1 MNRNAHDYFCL
12 YPEILLTLRCCTFG
26 FNICMWI
33 MNIQEI
39 AKIIDADVRQDAPAV
54 QIDTLLTDSRTFR
67 AGPASLF
74 FALSTPSGDGHNFIP
89 ALYSRGV
96 RNFVVSDMPA
106 GDFPDADFLKVA
118 SPLKALQQLGAACRR
133 NSGATVVGITGSKGK
148 TIVKE
153 WLNAALEPADGIV
166 RSPRSF
172 NSRIGVPLSLAAIKE
187 NTSTAIIEAGISR
200 TGEMSVLADI
210 IAPDIAV
217 FTNIAD
223 DHADGFASM
232 RQKAMEKS
240 LLAETARL
248 VVFNADTP
256 LYAEAFARFEDSKQ
270 LFGWSRTNPEAPL
283 YISGV
288 DTDSNSETLISYR
301 YMGCAES
308 AVIPFSAPEDIENAI
323 TVIATLLAL
332 GLEPARIACGL
343 RRLPRIGTRI
353 DVSDGVNDCLIAY
366 DSFTADISS
375 LEPALDFMHRRI
387 ASAADH
393 RAPTLILSDLHTPV
407 GVDKKA
413 IYTEAGR
420 LVKAA
425 GVEKF
430 IGIGPEL
437 AANAAAFPQD
447 ALFFPSTAHLMEH
460 MSTSDFNREFILLK
474 GAPEYGFTQLRQNLE
489 ARTHETVLEVNLD
502 AIVRNFNYFRSHLP
516 ASTGLIAMVKA
527 SGYGAGSLEIA
538 KTLQSQG
545 AAYLAVAVLD
555 EGLELR
561 RAGITMPIMVMNPK
575 VLNYRAMFAGHL
587 EPEIYGFDMLAD
599 VIREAGKCGI
609 KGYPIH
615 IKLDTGMHRMG
626 FKAEDLPRLIST
638 LRQTDAVRAAT
649 LFSHLATADCPDMN
663 DYSELQLSRFE
674 EYTSLIMQGLPYPVK
689 RHVLNSAGILRF
701 SDRHY
706 DFARLGIGLYGVNTL
721 PPDME
726 APLSVVSTLRTVVIA
741 VQECKAGET
750 VGYARRGQLLRDSRI
765 ATIPIGYADGM
776 NRKFGNGRSSVI
788 INGHECP
795 TVGNICMDACMID
808 VTDVPCSPGDS
819 VEIFGNNM
827 PVDRL
832 ADILETIPYEV
843 LTSVSPRVKRVYY
856 RE

>member
-1 MNRNAHDYFCL
+1 
-12 YPEILLTLRCCTFG
+12 
-26 FNICMWI
+26 

-39 AKIIDADVRQDAPAV
+39 ARIIAANAHLDAPAAL
-54 QIDTLLTDSRTFR
+54 IDTLLTDSRTFR
-67 AGPASLF
+67 LGSGSLF

-89 ALYSRGV
+89 DLYNRGV
-96 RNFVVSDMPA
+96 RNFVVSHIPE
-106 GDFPDADFLKVA
+106 GNFPGANFLQVD
-118 SPLKALQQLGAACRR
+118 SPLKALQMY
-133 NSGATVVGITGSKGK
+133 GATCRSRNKDVRVVGLTGSKGK

-153 WLNAALEPADGIV
+153 WLNTALEPADGIV

-172 NSRIGVPLSLAAIKE
+172 NSRIGVPLSLATISGDTKI
-187 NTSTAIIEAGISR
+187 AIIEAGISR

-210 IAPDIAV
+210 INPEIAV

-223 DHADGFASM
+223 DHAEGFDSM

-240 LLAETARL
+240 LLADNAQ
-248 VVFNADTP
+248 VIVFNADSE
-256 LYAEAFARFEDSKQ
+256 LYAEAFSRFAETKTI
-270 LFGWSRTNPEAPL
+270 FGWSRTNEDAPL
-283 YISGV
+283 YISDVKEQTGGGAM
-288 DTDSNSETLISYR
+288 IYYR
-301 YMGCAES
+301 YMGRQES
-308 AVIPFSAPEDIENAI
+308 AYIPFSTPEDIENAV

-332 GLEPARIACGL
+332 GFEPARIACGL
-343 RRLPRIGTRI
+343 RRLSRIGTRI

-366 DSFTADISS
+366 DSFTADLPS

-387 ASAADH
+387 VSAADH
-393 RAPTLILSDLHTPV
+393 RAPTLILSDLHSPV
-407 GVDKKA
+407 GTDKTA
-413 IYTEAGR
+413 LYAEAGR

-430 IGIGPEL
+430 IGIGPDI
-437 AANAAAFPQD
+437 AQNAASFPTD
-447 ALFFPSTAHLMEH
+447 ALFFSSVADLMEH

-474 GAPEYGFTQLRQNLE
+474 GTPEYKFSQLRQNLE

-502 AIVRNFNYFRSHLP
+502 AIVRNFNYFRSCLP
-516 ASTGLIAMVKA
+516 SSTGLIVMVKA

-575 VLNYRAMFAGHL
+575 VVNYRAMFAGRL
-587 EPEIYGFDMLAD
+587 EPEIYSFDMLSD
-599 VIREAGKCGI
+599 VIREANKCGI
-609 KGYPIH
+609 KDYPIH

-626 FKAEDLPRLIST
+626 FKAEDLPRLIKT
-638 LRQTDAVRAAT
+638 LCDTDAVRAAT
-649 LFSHLATADCPDMN
+649 LFSHLATADCPDMD
-663 DYSELQLSRFE
+663 DYSELQLERFE
-674 EYTSLIMQGLPYPVK
+674 QYTSRIMNELPYPVK

-721 PPDME
+721 PPEME
-726 APLSVVSTLRTVVIA
+726 KPLSVVSTLRTVVIA

-750 VGYARRGQLLRDSRI
+750 VGYARRGLLTRDSRI

-808 VTDVPCSPGDS
+808 VTDIPCSPGDS

-827 PVDRL
+827 PVSRL

-843 LTSVSPRVKRVYY
+843 ITSVSPRVKRIYY